1 MSTLHKEHKGTKEL
15 EWEKYF
21 SLGKSTAISDSIPNS
36 PENMHTINIIQIGTF

>member
-1 MSTLHKEHKGTKEL
+1 MSTLRKEQKGTKEW

-36 PENMHTINIIQIGTF
+36 PENMHTVNIIQIGTF